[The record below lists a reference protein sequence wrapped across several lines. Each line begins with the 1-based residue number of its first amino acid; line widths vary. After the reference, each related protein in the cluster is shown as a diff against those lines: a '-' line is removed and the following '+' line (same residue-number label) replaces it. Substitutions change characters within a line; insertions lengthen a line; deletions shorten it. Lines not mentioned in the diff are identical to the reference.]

1 MVQNKKVGAGLALLA
16 ALFGMGVSATASALP
31 EMQVGSHLV
40 QDGSTLDAQAQS
52 IDPTQATADE
62 EADQTTAD
70 VAADSA
76 SN

>member
-1 MVQNKKVGAGLALLA
+1 MVQNKKVGAGLALVA

>member
-1 MVQNKKVGAGLALLA
+1 MVQSKKMGAGLALVA

-31 EMQVGSHLV
+31 ELQVGSRLV

-62 EADQTTAD
+62 EADQTASD
-70 VAADSA
+70 AAADTT